1 MNRSRLSIIVG
12 VSLIFLA
19 HLASAQSPSA
29 KAKAPLN
36 NAASRDKSDAKA
48 EADRIAKERRAPYPR
63 SGSCGH
69 KISSAS
75 NSDIF
80 KSTSRSNR
88 AAISISSVEV
98 CRVGLIN

>member
-19 HLASAQSPSA
+19 HLASAQSPS
-29 KAKAPLN
+29 
-36 NAASRDKSDAKA
+36 AKA